1 MISLDAPR
9 SLGARRVAVPAAR
22 AVAPIAAAV
31 AVAALVL
38 TVVLAGPVLAQDP
51 FDCADPVVDLSGAVD
66 VDAVDAAWA
75 AIDRSRIGA
84 DATVLVRVWDTVP
97 DEDLA
102 AAVDEVVAVC
112 AGDPALGIAADAV
125 MLGLSVGDGRSDV
138 LVGGA
143 WSLAA
148 PDVDGLR
155 TEVMGPPLAA
165 GDVTGG
171 LVAALDALAAG
182 VDALPP
188 AAELIPADDTDPGTG
203 AGDADQAASESDG
216 EATIASEPLPEPEP
230 SSDGDGSPMAIA
242 LGVLGLGACGGA
254 AVLVNRRRTLGQE
267 RDRLRRKVEPA
278 LGRLRVLRERHQR
291 LLEQTEVWY
300 QTSAGR
306 TRTEV
311 TTGRRLAESAGKDT
325 DRAAGLLHRSI
336 PDGVNEANRTQAVD
350 GQEKVAELLRVLE
363 VHAGVLDELAALGAH
378 LDHLEIALP
387 AKAELLAHELPEV
400 RQMANT
406 RVDEGWKVDAAR
418 EQLTAIQTTIGEVE
432 EADAQLEVDLLDLS
446 DRIEDAEAAL
456 FAVDHELQ
464 TLPDRPGSLE
474 RWSERLDEAADEEL
488 TRADAIRSQLAQASL
503 THAAA
508 SWQWAVDRPEGAI
521 EALGRAD
528 AHQETALEELVP
540 AQRFDEAG
548 AALDAAGLELMLA
561 DDLLDQVDDLLVDL
575 ASARAEAPAIVDQL
589 GRSLE
594 SLDAVVAR
602 HHRDLSP
609 DVHDRRRDLHRVTD
623 GLLAELGRPKPN
635 FIRVVESAEDTERM
649 VDELL
654 VTIDEQHQAAEAMR
668 RELGRQQDRATRA
681 LARARQSIRWLPLP
695 NADDAALDR
704 LEAELRTGP
713 DDLAAAIEH
722 AEEIADGALAV
733 QERVIARRRR
743 RAAAVSVGTSPS
755 WGGGRS
761 GSRSRSGRSRRSR
774 SRSRSSRPRRSSGGR
789 SFGGRR
795 RSSGGRRTG
804 SRRSTGRF

>member
-1 MISLDAPR
+1 MTSFDPPP
-9 SLGARRVAVPAAR
+9 SSGARLIAGPAVRRSAPMVVAL
-22 AVAPIAAAV
+22 
-31 AVAALVL
+31 AALVL
-38 TVVLAGPVLAQDP
+38 LLAPAGPVLAQDP
-51 FDCADPVVDLSGAVD
+51 FDCADPVVDTSGAVD
-66 VDAVDAAWA
+66 VATVDAAWA
-75 AIDRSRIGA
+75 GIDRSRIGP
-84 DATVLVRVWDTVP
+84 DATVLVRVWDAVP
-97 DEDLA
+97 GADLA

-138 LVGGA
+138 LIGGA
-143 WSLAA
+143 WSTAVT
-148 PDVDGLR
+148 DVDQLR

-171 LVAALDALAAG
+171 LVAALEALAAG

-188 AAELIPADDTDPGTG
+188 AAVLIPSD
-203 AGDADQAASESDG
+203 DADPEPDYAAVDDSSAESDG
-216 EATIASEPLPEPEP
+216 EATIASEPVPEPEP
-230 SSDGDGSPMAIA
+230 SSSGDGSPVAIV

-291 LLEQTEVWY
+291 LLDQAEVWN

-311 TTGRRLAESAGKDT
+311 TTGRRSVESAGNDT

-336 PDGVNEANRTQAVD
+336 PDGIDEASKAQAVD
-350 GQEKVAELLRVLE
+350 GQERVAELLRVLE
-363 VHAGVLDELAALGAH
+363 AHAGELDELAALGAH
-378 LDHLEIALP
+378 LDHLEITMP
-387 AKAELLAHELPEV
+387 VKAEMLAHELPEV

-406 RVDEGWKVDAAR
+406 RVDEGWKVDSAR

-432 EADAQLEVDLLDLS
+432 EVDAQLEVDLLDLS
-446 DRIEDAEAAL
+446 DRLEDAEAAL
-456 FAVDHELQ
+456 FSVDHELQ

-488 TRADAIRSQLAQASL
+488 ARADAMRRQIALVSL
-503 THAAA
+503 THAAE
-508 SWQWAVDRPEGAI
+508 SWRWAVDRPEGAI
-521 EALGRAD
+521 EALERAD
-528 AHQETALEELVP
+528 GHQEAAMEELVP

-548 AALDAAGLELMLA
+548 AALDAAGLELMVA

-575 ASARAEAPAIVDQL
+575 ESARADAPAIVEQL

-594 SLDAVVAR
+594 SLDAIVGR
-602 HHRDLSP
+602 HHQDLSP
-609 DVHDRRRDLHRVTD
+609 EVLDRRLELHRVSD
-623 GLLAELGRPKPN
+623 GLRAELGRPKPN
-635 FIRVVESAEDTERM
+635 FIRVVESAEDTERT

-668 RELGRQQDRATRA
+668 RELGRQQDRARRA
-681 LARARQSIRWLPLP
+681 LARARQAIRWLPLP
-695 NADDAALDR
+695 NAEDAALDR
-704 LEAELRTGP
+704 LEAELLATP
-713 DDLAAAIEH
+713 EDLAAAIEH
-722 AEEIADGALAV
+722 TEDIADGALAV
-733 QERVIARRRR
+733 QEQVIARRRR
-743 RAAAVSVGTSPS
+743 RAAAVSIGTSPS
-755 WGGGRS
+755 WGVGGS
-761 GSRSRSGRSRRSR
+761 GSRSRPGRSRRSR
-774 SRSRSSRPRRSSGGR
+774 SRSGRSSSHRRSSGGR

>member
-1 MISLDAPR
+1 LAT
-9 SLGARRVAVPAAR
+9 VPA
-22 AVAPIAAAV
+22 VTPV
-31 AVAALVL
+31 AVALAAMALALVL
-38 TVVLAGPVLAQDP
+38 LVTSAGPALAQAP
-51 FDCADPVVDLSGAVD
+51 FDCADPVVDTSGAVD
-66 VDAVDAAWA
+66 VGIVDAAWA
-75 AIDRSRIGA
+75 TIDRSRIGQ
-84 DATVLVRVWDTVP
+84 DATVLVRVWATVP
-97 DEDLA
+97 DADLA
-102 AAVDEVVAVC
+102 AAVDEVVAAC

-125 MLGLSVGDGRSDV
+125 VLGLSVGDGRSDV
-138 LVGGA
+138 LIGGA
-143 WSLAA
+143 WSTVVT
-148 PDVDGLR
+148 DVDQLR

-188 AAELIPADDTDPGTG
+188 AAELIPADETEPETEVEASDSS
-203 AGDADQAASESDG
+203 GDESSG
-216 EATIASEPLPEPEP
+216 EPTIASEPVPEPEP
-230 SSDGDGSPMAIA
+230 SSGGDGSPLAVV

-278 LGRLRVLRERHQR
+278 LGRLRVLRERHHN
-291 LLEQTEVWY
+291 LLEQTEVWN

-336 PDGVNEANRTQAVD
+336 PDGVDGASKAQAAD
-350 GQEKVAELLRVLE
+350 GQERVAELLRVLE
-363 VHAGVLDELAALGAH
+363 AHAGVLDELAALGAH
-378 LDHLEIALP
+378 LDHLEITLP
-387 AKAELLAHELPEV
+387 VKAELLAHELPEV
-400 RQMANT
+400 RQLANT
-406 RVDEGWKVDAAR
+406 RIGEGWTVDSAK

-446 DRIEDAEAAL
+446 DRLEDAEAEL
-456 FAVDHELQ
+456 FSVDHELQ

-488 TRADAIRSQLAQASL
+488 ARADAIRRQIALASL
-503 THAAA
+503 THAAE
-508 SWQWAVDRPEGAI
+508 SLRWAVDRPEGAI
-521 EALGRAD
+521 EALERAD
-528 AHQETALEELVP
+528 AHQETAMEELVP

-548 AALDAAGLELMLA
+548 AALDAAGLELMVA

-575 ASARAEAPAIVDQL
+575 ESARAEAPTIVDQL
-589 GRSLE
+589 SRSLE
-594 SLDAVVAR
+594 SLDAVVGR
-602 HHRDLSP
+602 HHQDLSP
-609 DVHDRRRDLHRVTD
+609 EVLDRRGELHRVAD
-623 GLLAELGRPKPN
+623 GLGAELSRPKPN
-635 FIRVVESAEDTERM
+635 FIQVVETAEDTERT

-668 RELGRQQDRATRA
+668 RELGRQRDRAGRA
-681 LARARQSIRWLPLP
+681 LARARQAIRWLPLP

-704 LEAELRTGP
+704 LEAELQSPP

-733 QERVIARRRR
+733 QEQVIARRRR
-743 RAAAVSVGTSPS
+743 RAAAVTIGTSPS
-755 WGGGRS
+755 WGGGGS

-774 SRSRSSRPRRSSGGR
+774 SRRRRSSSSRRSSGGR